1 MNIIKHSYIWC
12 KRICHRCGFGV
23 QSPSDFYLI
32 TQVIYERLP
41 FYSYG
46 PIHELY
52 KNRLLKSEVQC
63 KERIDR
69 LLFRLVNFYQPK
81 NVIVFEREPG
91 CSTFAIACANKK
103 AKVFSFSDD
112 LNIDEKRK
120 SEYNFLPDNVTFC
133 NRKSNINII
142 LPKID
147 FLFVGSSDDFS
158 LVFENFYF
166 SLSDN
171 AVCVFNDIYATSG
184 RKEKWKK
191 IVADHRAKITFDLYE
206 LGIVLFRKD
215 RIKQNYIVNF

>member
-1 MNIIKHSYIWC
+1 
-12 KRICHRCGFGV
+12 
-23 QSPSDFYLI
+23 LI

-52 KNRLLKSEVQC
+52 KNTLLKSKIQC
-63 KERIDR
+63 EERIDR

-81 NVIVFEREPG
+81 TIVVFEEKTG
-91 CSTFAIACANKK
+91 CSTFAIAYANRK
-103 AKVFSFSDD
+103 AKVFSFFDD
-112 LNIDEKRK
+112 LNIDEEQELK
-120 SEYNFLPDNVTFC
+120 YNFLPGNVTFC

-142 LPKID
+142 LPQID

-158 LVFENFYF
+158 LIFENFYF

-171 AVCVFNDIYATSG
+171 AVCVFNGIYATSE

-206 LGIVLFRKD
+206 IGIVLFRRD